1 MLGSAM
7 FREASWNK
15 SNFFWATFRCK
26 RPNAILAANSGFDQ
40 PSMIALAL
48 SRILELGVTVLE
60 ELPTYRVVDQIEMPD
75 AATSTDS
82 PLNSH

>member
-1 MLGSAM
+1 
-7 FREASWNK
+7 
-15 SNFFWATFRCK
+15 
-26 RPNAILAANSGFDQ
+26 LAANSGFDQ

-82 PLNSH
+82 PLYSH